1 MFNVRRTPSESSE
14 SSTSGSSPRDM
25 QMALV
30 DEEPFNVLCISDPK
44 PEGFKLHPLFTEGDT
59 TLAAKGGSTFFRVYS
74 HTLKMTSG
82 FFRSMFSLPQDP
94 SSSSKAKGVFYLDE
108 DEDTLECLLRMMCG
122 LSLPPVDSYDQLDS
136 LLDAVEK
143 YDTPG
148 PLSIVRLLVMTPAL
162 TVQPFRLYGIAC
174 RFGWEAEAKHAS
186 TQTLQYNLYDPAIR
200 PLLQRLST
208 DSLLNLMQLHRSRRE
223 GLRQRL
229 NDPPFVAGSTAT
241 CVSCHSLID
250 YHTWRE
256 LKYKII
262 LEMDKRPLGDTV
274 IETGLLDWPEAV
286 ACWTAKCPESSC
298 HRSLYDKVETLRV
311 IRDCVEKL
319 PKSI

>member
-1 MFNVRRTPSESSE
+1 
-14 SSTSGSSPRDM
+14 
-25 QMALV
+25 MALV
-30 DEEPFNVLCISDPK
+30 DEEPSNVLCISDPK
-44 PEGFKLHPLFTEGDT
+44 LEGFKLHPLFTEGDT

-94 SSSSKAKGVFYLDE
+94 SSSSKPKGIFYLDE
-108 DEDTLECLLRMMCG
+108 DENTLECLLRMMCG
-122 LSLPPVDSYDQLDS
+122 LSLPPMDSYDQLDS

-174 RFGWEAEAKHAS
+174 RFGWEVEAKHAS

-208 DSLLNLMQLHRSRRE
+208 GSLLDLMELHRSRRE

-241 CVSCHSLID
+241 CVSCHNLID

-274 IETGLLDWPEAV
+274 VEMGLLEWPEAM
-286 ACWTAKCPESSC
+286 ACWTAKCPENTC

-311 IRDCVEKL
+311 IRDCVDKL

>member
-1 MFNVRRTPSESSE
+1 MFNVRRTPSEA
-14 SSTSGSSPRDM
+14 STSGSSPQDM

-30 DEEPFNVLCISDPK
+30 DDEPSNVLCISDSK
-44 PEGFKLHPLFTEGDT
+44 AEDFKLHPLFTEGDT

-94 SSSSKAKGVFYLDE
+94 LSSSKPKGVFYLDE
-108 DEDTLECLLRMMCG
+108 DEHTLECLLKMMCG
-122 LSLPPVDSYDQLDS
+122 LSLPPVDTYDQLDS

-186 TQTLQYNLYDPAIR
+186 TQTLQYNLYDPEIR

-208 DSLLNLMQLHRSRRE
+208 DSLLDLMELHRARRE

-241 CVSCHSLID
+241 CVSCHNLID

-262 LEMDKRPLGDTV
+262 LEMDRRPLGDTV
-274 IETGLLDWPEAV
+274 IETGLLEWPEAV
-286 ACWTAKCPESSC
+286 ACWTAKCPESAC

-311 IRDCVEKL
+311 IRDCVDKL
-319 PKSI
+319 PKTI

>member
-1 MFNVRRTPSESSE
+1 
-14 SSTSGSSPRDM
+14 M

-30 DEEPFNVLCISDPK
+30 DDEPSNVLCISDPK
-44 PEGFKLHPLFTEGDT
+44 PEDFKLHPLFIEGDT

-94 SSSSKAKGVFYLDE
+94 SSSSKQKGVFYLDE
-108 DEDTLECLLRMMCG
+108 DENTLECLLKMMCG
-122 LSLPPVDSYDQLDS
+122 LSLPPVDTYDQLDS

-186 TQTLQYNLYDPAIR
+186 TQTLQYNLYDPEIR

-208 DSLLNLMQLHRSRRE
+208 DSLLDLMELHRLRRE
-223 GLRQRL
+223 GYAYLPSVSHLLMKVCRLRQRL

-241 CVSCHSLID
+241 CVSCHNLID

-262 LEMDKRPLGDTV
+262 LEMDTRPLGDTV
-274 IETGLLDWPEAV
+274 IEVGLLEWPEAV
-286 ACWTAKCPESSC
+286 ACWTAKCPESAC

-311 IRDCVEKL
+311 IRDCVDKL

>member
-1 MFNVRRTPSESSE
+1 MTP
-14 SSTSGSSPRDM
+14 
-25 QMALV
+25 A
-30 DEEPFNVLCISDPK
+30 DEERSNMLCISDPK
-44 PEGFKLHPLFTEGDT
+44 PEFSLHPLFTEGDT

-82 FFRSMFSLPQDP
+82 FFRSMFSLPQD
-94 SSSSKAKGVFYLDE
+94 SSSYSKPGGVFYLDE
-108 DEDTLECLLRMMCG
+108 DESTLECLLKMMCG
-122 LSLPPVDSYDQLDS
+122 LSLPPIDTYDRLDS

-186 TQTLQYNLYDPAIR
+186 TQTLRYNLYDPAIR

-208 DSLLNLMQLHRSRRE
+208 GSLLKLMELHRSRRE

-262 LEMDKRPLGDTV
+262 LEMDTRPLGDTV
-274 IETGLLDWPEAV
+274 IETGLLEWPEAV
-286 ACWTAKCPESSC
+286 ACWTAKCPENAC

-311 IRDCVEKL
+311 IRDCVDKL